1 MFSEKDNIT
10 TKSPGMEYSEW
21 ASPSGVIKMQNPVKN
36 DWLPSKEGLC
46 QNVAGSKFSDSK
58 SFHCGIFLLS
68 FVCWISAHVRDV
80 LNVECTFCS
89 TCLRS

>member
-10 TKSPGMEYSEW
+10 TKSSGMEYSEW

-36 DWLPSKEGLC
+36 DRLQSKEGLC

-58 SFHCGIFLLS
+58 SFNCGIFLLS

-80 LNVECTFCS
+80 LMLNVHFA
-89 TCLRS
+89 LHV